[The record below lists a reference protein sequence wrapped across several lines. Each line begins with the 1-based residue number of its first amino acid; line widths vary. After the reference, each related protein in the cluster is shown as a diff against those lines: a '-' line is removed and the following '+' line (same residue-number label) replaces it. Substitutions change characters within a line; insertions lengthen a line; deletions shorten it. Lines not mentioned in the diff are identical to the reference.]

1 MKAFDFEYDGVKL
14 SDMGYM
20 ICRFGGEGD
29 DTIATG
35 SQITMNTVPVLYGRK
50 HEFISSGYDSYI
62 EATFQICKKICDGS
76 ELYEISV
83 NEERQLMR
91 WLNRMN
97 YHKMVFL
104 GDEYKNYYFEA
115 TFNLASIVVNGVV
128 CGIQLTMM
136 TNRPYAI
143 QDYVIRAEHTNES
156 TTIYYNDVDT
166 ETTTNNAF
174 YLGIISDDEGILYP
188 KKVEITCG
196 SDGDLDIYN
205 QTAGRHTIIKNCAN
219 GEVIT
224 LDYPVITSSYADHAI
239 QNDFNW
245 NYFCFAKAFNIDKN
259 IFTVSMPCTM
269 VITVESAVKFNV

>member
-115 TFNLASIVVNGVV
+115 TFNLASIVVNGVA

-156 TTIYYNDVDT
+156 TTIYYNDVET

-205 QTAGRHTIIKNCAN
+205 QTAGRHTIIKKCAN

>member
-115 TFNLASIVVNGVV
+115 TFNLASIVVNGVA

-156 TTIYYNDVDT
+156 TTIYYNDVET

>member
-156 TTIYYNDVDT
+156 TTIYYNDVET
-166 ETTTNNAF
+166 EITTNNAF